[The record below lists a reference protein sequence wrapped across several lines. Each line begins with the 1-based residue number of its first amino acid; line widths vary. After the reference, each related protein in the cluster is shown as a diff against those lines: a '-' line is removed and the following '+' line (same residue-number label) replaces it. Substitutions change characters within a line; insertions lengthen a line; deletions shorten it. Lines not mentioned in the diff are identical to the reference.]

1 MPQLRAECFN
11 GQHVRGLR
19 KLVFTTLRLLCRFT
33 IQCQRRDQEDV
44 SLENQMSHRY
54 RRRGPIGST
63 ETNEALAHEVRCD
76 LIGID
81 NLVGHASWRAIRDC
95 REAPAFHLGHW
106 GPAVGRYTQGT
117 RDPDDVC

>member
-1 MPQLRAECFN
+1 MSQWREMP
-11 GQHVRGLR
+11 
-19 KLVFTTLRLLCRFT
+19 
-33 IQCQRRDQEDV
+33 
-44 SLENQMSHRY
+44 HRN

-81 NLVGHASWRAIRDC
+81 NLVGHASHPRLP
-95 REAPAFHLGHW
+95 EAPAFHPGHW